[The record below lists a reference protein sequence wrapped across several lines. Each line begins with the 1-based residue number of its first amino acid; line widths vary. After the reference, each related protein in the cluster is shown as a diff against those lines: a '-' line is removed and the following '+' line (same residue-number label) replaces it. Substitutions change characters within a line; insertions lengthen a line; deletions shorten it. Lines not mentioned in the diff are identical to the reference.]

1 MSNHN
6 DQSLT
11 KYRCENHLYFVRL
24 FFCAIDKNGTILFL
38 KGEEVNRQAGKVL
51 KIRLPVLMSIS
62 KYSDKNSYRPHVRSE
77 AGYDIPWKSAVRKT
91 ADGTRV

>member
-1 MSNHN
+1 MRNHS

-24 FFCAIDKNGTILFL
+24 FFYAVYKNGTISFL

-51 KIRLPVLMSIS
+51 KIRLVTKIEVLTRTGIS
-62 KYSDKNSYRPHVRSE
+62 
-77 AGYDIPWKSAVRKT
+77 G
-91 ADGTRV
+91 

>member
-24 FFCAIDKNGTILFL
+24 FFYAIYKNETILLL

-51 KIRLPVLMSIS
+51 KIRLVTKIEILTRTGIS
-62 KYSDKNSYRPHVRSE
+62 GCRF
-77 AGYDIPWKSAVRKT
+77 
-91 ADGTRV
+91 